1 MKIRFVDMM
10 LEKVEAFD
18 TVCHSSLLTKMA
30 ELDLPAIVYNWL
42 VAFFAGHAHRTV
54 YNGEVSST
62 RSISAR
68 ALSRDPVSDQRR
80 TPLQPPA
87 LGRFTPATTSSS
99 SQTTR
104 IPRRP
109 G

>member
-54 YNGEVSST
+54 
-62 RSISAR
+62 
-68 ALSRDPVSDQRR
+68 
-80 TPLQPPA
+80 
-87 LGRFTPATTSSS
+87 
-99 SQTTR
+99 
-104 IPRRP
+104 
-109 G
+109 